1 VRIARAGCRVVAV
14 FPCLCQTPGLHRMFK
29 LAVAAPCCGT
39 HPTVTRE
46 QRQRHAHLTTGM
58 AAFRDWGSSPGVRDS
73 GNVPA
78 PHLFRCGRGHG
89 LQGRDTD
96 RAMLRKGNARVKEC
110 LRHPFDSIV
119 KPEPLKGGVSGFR
132 SRRTCRDLLPVSG
145 ARRDAEKEKSPDRGE
160 GAVQAEK
167 PGPRPQ
173 APQFAGSAGAYPR
186 RQRWSSFA

>member
-1 VRIARAGCRVVAV
+1 
-14 FPCLCQTPGLHRMFK
+14 MFK
-29 LAVAAPCCGT
+29 LPVAAACRDKNPA
-39 HPTVTRE
+39 VFRE
-46 QRQRHAHLTTGM
+46 QRQRHADSTTGM

-89 LQGRDTD
+89 LHGQDTD

-167 PGPRPQ
+167 PGPGPQ

>member
-1 VRIARAGCRVVAV
+1 MLEL
-14 FPCLCQTPGLHRMFK
+14 P
-29 LAVAAPCCGT
+29 VAAPCCGT
-39 HPTVTRE
+39 HPTVTRK
-46 QRQRHAHLTTGM
+46 QRQRHADLTNGM
-58 AAFRDWGSSPGVRDS
+58 AAFRDWGSSPGARGS
-73 GNVPA
+73 GKVPA

-173 APQFAGSAGAYPR
+173 APQFAGSAGEHPR